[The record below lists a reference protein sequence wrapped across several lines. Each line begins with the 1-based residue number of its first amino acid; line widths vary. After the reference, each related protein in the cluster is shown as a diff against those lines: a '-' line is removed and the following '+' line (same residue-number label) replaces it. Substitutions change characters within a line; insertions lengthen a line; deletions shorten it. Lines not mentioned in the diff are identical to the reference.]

1 MTVMPLYQTG
11 QPFYAPAFELEVN
24 GSPMPRNLVRD
35 IVEVTFEDSIDSID
49 SFTLVFNNWD
59 TDNLRPQYIGEQ
71 ADEKQWPLVQPG
83 NGIRLR
89 MGYQGAT
96 PDLRQMTTGF
106 ITALDA
112 EFPEAGASRLTVRGL
127 NVLDRFRDKQYT
139 WSWPWDR
146 SGTIRDSEV
155 AADLGKPPDS
165 PRGKPGLANGVK
177 VLTSDEALRAEP
189 PRQHVFMNNQYPI
202 VFLMQLARRNGYD
215 LFITQGAN
223 QKDALYFG
231 PSRQVYDRT
240 YVLEWGKSLSSLKA
254 TISTARQVKKVTVLG
269 WNRKKKAPIKGEAT
283 VADNGAG
290 MQPTVRA
297 LALANGREEVI
308 TDIPVV
314 DDQDAKRT
322 AQDLLFNIASR
333 LVEVEGAVVGLPDL
347 RAGRT
352 VFLDRVGPHL
362 RGQYFV
368 TSTRHVINDSGYRTT
383 FKARMDGKPQGVPS

>member
-1 MTVMPLYQTG
+1 MTVVPLYQTG

-24 GSPMPRNLVRD
+24 GSPMPGNLVRD
-35 IVEVTFEDSIDSID
+35 IVEVTFEDSVDSID
-49 SFTLVFNNWD
+49 TFTLTFNNWD

-89 MGYQGAT
+89 MGYQGPA

-106 ITALDA
+106 ITALEA
-112 EFPEAGASRLTVRGL
+112 EFPEAGAARLTVRGL

-139 WSWPWDR
+139 WSWPPDGN
-146 SGTIRDSEV
+146 GTIRDSEV
-155 AADLGKPPDS
+155 ARDLGRPPDS
-165 PRGKPGLANGVK
+165 PPGKPGLANGVK
-177 VLTSDEALRAEP
+177 VRISDEALSAERP
-189 PRQHVFMNNQYPI
+189 QPHIFMNNQYPI
-202 VFLMQLARRNGYD
+202 VFLLQLARRNGYD
-215 LFITQGAN
+215 LFITQGPDN
-223 QKDALYFG
+223 QDELYFG

-269 WNRKKKAPIKGEAT
+269 WDRKKKTPIKGEAT
-283 VADNGAG
+283 VAEDGG
-290 MQPTVRA
+290 GLQPTVRA

-333 LVEVEGAVVGLPDL
+333 LVEIEAGVVGLPDL

-352 VFLDRVGPHL
+352 VYLDRVGLHL
-362 RGQYFV
+362 RGQYFI
-368 TSTRHVINDSGYRTT
+368 TSTRHVINDNGYRTS
-383 FKARMDGKPQGVPS
+383 FKARMDGKPQAVPS